1 MFKQPNPNNYNSEE
15 EYEKAQ
21 SQYEDYAD
29 EKYEREKEFCKGGY
43 IENAEKYVGTIDASQ
58 YIKEEHLEQ
67 MFRKK

>member
-1 MFKQPNPNNYNSEE
+1 MKQPNPSNYDSEE

-43 IENAEKYVGTIDASQ
+43 IKNAEKYAGTIVAGQ
-58 YIKEEHLEQ
+58 YIKEEHLEE
-67 MFRKK
+67 MFSKQ

>member
-1 MFKQPNPNNYNSEE
+1 MKQPNPNNYDSEE

-43 IENAEKYVGTIDASQ
+43 IKNTEQHIGIIIHGQ
-58 YIKEEHLEQ
+58 YITKEYLEK
-67 MFRKK
+67 MVSKR